1 MSARYFKPCIYDG
14 RMWEGGGNRAQ
25 KKVQCNAPFAW
36 VKSLKESE
44 VSSLQREKVGK
55 QVLLSRTDLAF
66 FSSNE
71 NTVCSSIP
79 KSLLN
84 GKNHVQCVTN
94 YCET

>member
-1 MSARYFKPCIYDG
+1 MMVECG
-14 RMWEGGGNRAQ
+14 RVGGNRAQ

-36 VKSLKESE
+36 VKSLKEKE

-55 QVLLSRTDLAF
+55 QVLLSRIDLAF

-71 NTVCSSIP
+71 NAVCSSIP

>member
-1 MSARYFKPCIYDG
+1 M
-14 RMWEGGGNRAQ
+14 GGLGVIEH
-25 KKVQCNAPFAW
+25 KKVQCNAPFSW
-36 VKSLKESE
+36 VKSLEERE
-44 VSSLQREKVGK
+44 VSSLQREKVGE

-84 GKNHVQCVTN
+84 GKNHLQCVTN